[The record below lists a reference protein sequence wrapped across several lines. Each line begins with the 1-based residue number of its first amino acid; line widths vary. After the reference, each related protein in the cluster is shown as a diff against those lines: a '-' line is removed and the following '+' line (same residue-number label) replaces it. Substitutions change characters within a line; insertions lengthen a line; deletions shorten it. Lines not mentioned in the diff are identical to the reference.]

1 MTVTNYNDLRGLF
14 LQNSTEKRPAP
25 YWTLYA
31 VGLGSKDTI
40 IHRNELVDNLE
51 NSFGLLAETIRRV
64 NNPAGTVFRV
74 FQTDRPGGNMSVA
87 EYRVQIFDSANPN
100 AQHVAGIGS
109 LPALS
114 GYIGEAEFEKRLKEA
129 EEKWD
134 LKQRIRDLE
143 AERENTNFVGAI
155 REIVKDFTTSP
166 IGAVFMAKLMNVP
179 ISTAMPTASPING
192 TPASDTHNGPDD
204 PTDEDERISNAI
216 DEIEDSTGLSAAEL
230 LEKIARVARHNP
242 DYIKNVASQL

>member
-51 NSFGLLAETIRRV
+51 NSFALLAETIRRV

-114 GYIGEAEFEKRLKEA
+114 GYIGEAELEKRLKEA
-129 EEKWD
+129 EEKWE

-143 AERENTNFVGAI
+143 AEQDSNNWIGKIPDILEKVAA
-155 REIVKDFTTSP
+155 SP
-166 IGAVFMAKLMNVP
+166 IGAVFMAKMMNVP
-179 ISTAMPTASPING
+179 LSTAMPTAAPING

-242 DYIKNVASQL
+242 DYIKSVASQL

>member
-25 YWTLYA
+25 FWTLYA

-109 LPALS
+109 LPG
-114 GYIGEAEFEKRLKEA
+114 GYIGEAELEKRLKEA
-129 EEKWD
+129 EEKWE

-143 AERENTNFVGAI
+143 AEQESNNWIGKIPDILEKVAA
-155 REIVKDFTTSP
+155 SP
-166 IGAVFMAKLMNVP
+166 IGAVFMAKMMNVP
-179 ISTAMPTASPING
+179 LNTAMPNMAPING
-192 TPASDTHNGPDD
+192 TPASDSHNGPDD

>member
-25 YWTLYA
+25 FWTLYA
-31 VGLGSKDTI
+31 VGLGAKDTI

-114 GYIGEAEFEKRLKEA
+114 GYIGEAELEKRLKEA

-143 AERENTNFVGAI
+143 AEQDSSNWIGKIPDILEKVAA
-155 REIVKDFTTSP
+155 SP
-166 IGAVFMAKLMNVP
+166 IGAVFMAKMMNVP
-179 ISTAMPTASPING
+179 LSTAMPTAAPING
-192 TPASDTHNGPDD
+192 TPASDTHSGPDD
-204 PTDEDERISNAI
+204 SDDEAERI
-216 DEIEDSTGLSAAEL
+216 DEALDTIERNTGLNVADA
-230 LEKIARVARHNP
+230 LEKLANVSMHNP
-242 DYIKNVASQL
+242 EFLKSMMQQI

>member
-31 VGLGSKDTI
+31 VGLGAKDTI

-114 GYIGEAEFEKRLKEA
+114 GYIGEAEVQKRLKEA
-129 EEKWD
+129 EEKWE
-134 LKQRIRDLE
+134 LKQEIRELRAELE
-143 AERENTNFVGAI
+143 ASNWIGKIPDILEKVAA
-155 REIVKDFTTSP
+155 SP
-166 IGAVFMAKLMNVP
+166 IGAVFMAKMMNVP
-179 ISTAMPTASPING
+179 ISTTMPTAAPVTG
-192 TPASDTHNGPDD
+192 TPASDTHNGPDH
-204 PTDEDERISNAI
+204 TEDEDERISNAI

-242 DYIKNVASQL
+242 EYIKNVASQL